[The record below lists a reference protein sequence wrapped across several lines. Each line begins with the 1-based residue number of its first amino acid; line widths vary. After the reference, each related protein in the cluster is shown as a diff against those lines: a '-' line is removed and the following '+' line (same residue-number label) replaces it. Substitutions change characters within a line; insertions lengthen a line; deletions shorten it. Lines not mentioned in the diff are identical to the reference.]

1 MDLAD
6 SPGEAAFRAR
16 LREWLD
22 HNRPW
27 DSPPEPVAEYHAAVV
42 EWNKRMYDA
51 GWIGVSFPVEY
62 GGRGLGPG
70 EEAIISEETGRRGV
84 PAGIGTAYMGRS
96 ILFFGTEAQK
106 RAHLPGLLR
115 GDRRWSQGF
124 SEPAAGSDL
133 AALATRADPD
143 GDGFRLRGQ
152 KIWTSFGHFSDLCVV
167 LARSDQTVARH
178 QGISAFIVEM
188 RTPGVSVRPIAMF
201 NGTEEFC
208 EIFFDDVALP
218 GDALVG
224 KPGQG
229 WEIAMTMLTYE
240 RGPVDIG
247 LVSKFQGMLGRLG
260 RLARERGSA
269 GDPSIRRTLADA
281 EVAVEVLR
289 LHCTRSLSRRL
300 GGTPPGPEGSIDKLL
315 MASTEQRLTRA
326 ALEVAG
332 PDALLADRDRWFSD
346 YLFSLSASIYGGTAQ
361 IQKDILANRVLGLPR

>member
-16 LREWLD
+16 LCDWLD
-22 HNRPW
+22 RNRPW
-27 DSPPEPVAEYHAAVV
+27 DEPPTKVAEYHAAVV
-42 EWNKRMYDA
+42 AWNKRMYDA

-62 GGRGLGPG
+62 GGRGLGPV

-96 ILFFGTEAQK
+96 ILCFGSEAQK
-106 RAHLPGLLR
+106 RRHLPGLLR
-115 GDRRWSQGF
+115 GDQRWSQGF
-124 SEPAAGSDL
+124 SEPGAGSDL
-133 AALATRADPD
+133 ASLATRAERSA
-143 GDGFRLRGQ
+143 DGFRLRGQ
-152 KIWTSFGHFSDLCVV
+152 KIWTSFGHFSDMCVV
-167 LARSDQTVARH
+167 LARSEPDAPKH
-178 QGISAFIVEM
+178 QGLSAFIVDM
-188 RTPGVSVRPIAMF
+188 RAPGVSVRPIAMF

-208 EIFFDDVALP
+208 EIFLDDVALP
-218 GDALVG
+218 ADALVG
-224 KPGQG
+224 RPGQG

-247 LVSKFQGMLGRLG
+247 LVSKFQGMLGRLQ

-269 GDPSIRRTLADA
+269 ADVSVRRVLADA

-300 GGTPPGPEGSIDKLL
+300 GGSPPGPEGSIDKLL

-332 PDALLADRDRWFSD
+332 SDACLHDAGRWFSD

-361 IQKDILANRVLGLPR
+361 IQRDILATRVLGLPR